1 MKHLILH
8 KGTMDNILSSPLHE
22 DMGNGTIYNHLWIC
36 SPIHSNKLG
45 E

>member
-22 DMGNGTIYNHLWIC
+22 DMGNGTIYNQLKPRSSFKIDRDA
-36 SPIHSNKLG
+36 K
-45 E
+45 